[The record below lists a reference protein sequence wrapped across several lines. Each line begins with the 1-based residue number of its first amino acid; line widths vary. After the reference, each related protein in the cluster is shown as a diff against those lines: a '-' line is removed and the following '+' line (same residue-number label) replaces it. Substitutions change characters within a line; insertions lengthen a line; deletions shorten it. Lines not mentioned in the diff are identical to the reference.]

1 MSWEGAAFGSTTCG
15 DSERLQRVEREAA
28 NQLALLPHKGARGM
42 KRKRKMNEK
51 RHIAPAKSLTCA
63 TELANLQTCSL
74 VDMDWGRGIVKSNMP
89 AESVATRRF
98 DLAATFER
106 MVPQTR
112 PVGKGTKR
120 DPSERGGR
128 GGDTATAGGDT
139 ATADEAPDSRAFGD
153 TNDDLPRADA
163 IRLPW

>member
-1 MSWEGAAFGSTTCG
+1 
-15 DSERLQRVEREAA
+15 
-28 NQLALLPHKGARGM
+28 
-42 KRKRKMNEK
+42 MNEK

-74 VDMDWGRGIVKSNMP
+74 VDMDWGRGIAQSNMP

>member
-1 MSWEGAAFGSTTCG
+1 
-15 DSERLQRVEREAA
+15 
-28 NQLALLPHKGARGM
+28 M
-42 KRKRKMNEK
+42 KEK
-51 RHIAPAKSLTCA
+51 RQSAPAKSLTRA

-74 VDMDWGRGIVKSNMP
+74 VDMDWGRGIAQSNMP

-106 MVPQTR
+106 LVPPTR
-112 PVGKGTKR
+112 PAGKVTKR
-120 DPSERGGR
+120 DPSERGSL
-128 GGDTATAGGDT
+128 GGDTATP
-139 ATADEAPDSRAFGD
+139 DEAPDSRAFGD

>member
-1 MSWEGAAFGSTTCG
+1 M
-15 DSERLQRVEREAA
+15 QR
-28 NQLALLPHKGARGM
+28 LALQDCVRRSG
-42 KRKRKMNEK
+42 
-51 RHIAPAKSLTCA
+51 
-63 TELANLQTCSL
+63 ELCTSRVHLGQVT
-74 VDMDWGRGIVKSNMP
+74 
-89 AESVATRRF
+89 VATRRF

-128 GGDTATAGGDT
+128 GGDTATA
-139 ATADEAPDSRAFGD
+139 DEASDPRAFGD

>member
-1 MSWEGAAFGSTTCG
+1 
-15 DSERLQRVEREAA
+15 
-28 NQLALLPHKGARGM
+28 M
-42 KRKRKMNEK
+42 KEK
-51 RHIAPAKSLTCA
+51 RQIAPAKSLTRA

-74 VDMDWGRGIVKSNMP
+74 VDMDWGRGIAQSNMP

-120 DPSERGGR
+120 YPSERGGR
-128 GGDTATAGGDT
+128 GGDTATA
-139 ATADEAPDSRAFGD
+139 DEASDPRAFGD

>member
-1 MSWEGAAFGSTTCG
+1 
-15 DSERLQRVEREAA
+15 
-28 NQLALLPHKGARGM
+28 
-42 KRKRKMNEK
+42 MNEK

-74 VDMDWGRGIVKSNMP
+74 VDMDWGRGIAQSNMP

-120 DPSERGGR
+120 YPSERGGR
-128 GGDTATAGGDT
+128 GGDT